1 MDRSGTQ
8 YSRIMND
15 QKNKDSNLSGMNDEE
30 MVEVHVKLN
39 KEKHP
44 PTEGFLIAPLIF
56 VFVFG
61 CLIFFCSIQLA
72 HSTNGF
78 QVDPPQEVVELSDE
92 EKEILRIERKI
103 DSGKK
108 LYAVNCASC
117 HQPSGLGLGD
127 QYPPLAGSEWVSANP
142 ELIVKVILKGLKGE
156 IQVKGKTY
164 APAGGMAA
172 VTNLKSDRDI
182 ANVTT
187 YVRQAWGNDAT
198 EVTEQEVANAR
209 ADSAEQKDQWI
220 GEALQSEYLSV
231 ASTE

>member
-1 MDRSGTQ
+1 MSE
-8 YSRIMND
+8 
-15 QKNKDSNLSGMNDEE
+15 QKNNDSNHLGMNDEE
-30 MVEVHVKLN
+30 MVEVHAKLN

-44 PTEGFLIAPLIF
+44 PTQGFLIAPLIF

-61 CLIFFCSIQLA
+61 CLIFVCSIQLA

-78 QVDPPQEVVELSDE
+78 QIHPPKEVVELSDE
-92 EKEILRIERKI
+92 EKEVLRIERKI

-117 HQPSGLGLGD
+117 HQPSGLGLGE

-142 ELIVKVILKGLKGE
+142 ELIIKVILKGLVGE
-156 IQVKGKTY
+156 IKVKGKTY

-172 VTNLKSDRDI
+172 VSNLKSDREI

-187 YVRQAWGNDAT
+187 YVRQAWGNEAP
-198 EVTEQEVANAR
+198 EVSVEEVAQAR
-209 ADSAEQKDQWI
+209 AESAEQKDQWV
-220 GEALQSEYLSV
+220 GEVLQSIYLAEIS
-231 ASTE
+231 SE